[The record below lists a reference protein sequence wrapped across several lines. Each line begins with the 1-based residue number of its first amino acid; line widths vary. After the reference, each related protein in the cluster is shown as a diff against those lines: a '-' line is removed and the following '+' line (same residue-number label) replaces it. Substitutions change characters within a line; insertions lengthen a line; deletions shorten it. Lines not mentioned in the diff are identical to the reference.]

1 MRKSQWKL
9 EEELE
14 RALAIEYVKDYC
26 REHNLSL
33 QKLQTQRFALS
44 ANECCFAQPS
54 DVEPKGLT
62 NDRDTMPKATLIIRF
77 EDERLKIVETE
88 YTALFLKSK

>member
-44 ANECCFAQPS
+44 ANESISIAIIGGR
-54 DVEPKGLT
+54 GLPFHT
-62 NDRDTMPKATLIIRF
+62 IKLYFPVTLLF
-77 EDERLKIVETE
+77 DK
-88 YTALFLKSK
+88 YTC